1 MSNTLLK
8 RVLKDLSS
16 CPESELKPLIE
27 SALREND
34 ILHTLLEES
43 NDGHIV
49 LSSSLS
55 LVLYNERAFTIVPVK
70 EMSEEIKK
78 GKTTIHYGKDDEMY
92 RYISSVLDGKTNG
105 EKKDFSFQVGN
116 EIKTVRVDFH
126 RFALEGEAFVDIILR
141 DISEDIHRDVRLRRS
156 ESLASMTTM
165 AAGVAHEIKNPLA
178 AMSIHT
184 QLLRKAF
191 GKKGSLTLEDAE
203 EYIRVIEEETETL
216 NKIAVDFLFAVKP
229 MDAELRLSSLN
240 DISSEVVSFLLPEAE
255 DKNIAVEEQESEFLP
270 LLMLDERLVKQALL
284 NLIQNAFSAMEDGG
298 GKLIVKTM
306 QDGDYVLLR
315 VSDTGKG
322 IEKDKLDKIF
332 EPYYTTRAKGTGLG
346 LTLVYKIMKEHG
358 GDVHVNS
365 TPSVGTTFE
374 LSFPIPKSERKSL
387 SSSKEDKV

>member
-1 MSNTLLK
+1 MSDKLLK

-16 CPESELKPLIE
+16 CPESELKPLIKE
-27 SALREND
+27 MLKDND
-34 ILHTLLEES
+34 ILNTLLE
-43 NDGHIV
+43 NDKNGHIV

-55 LVLYNERAFTIVPVK
+55 LVLYNRKALTIIPSRERSV
-70 EMSEEIKK
+70 EIKS
-78 GKTTIHYGKDDEMY
+78 GNTTLHFIKDDDVY
-92 RYISSVLDGKTNG
+92 DYVFDVLNGKKNA
-105 EKKDFSFQVGN
+105 EKKDFSFQIGG
-116 EIKTVRVDFH
+116 ETRTIRVDFF
-126 RFALEGEAFVDIILR
+126 RFALEGESFVDIILS
-141 DISEDIHRDVRLRRS
+141 DISDEIHRDVRLRRS

-191 GKKGSLTLEDAE
+191 TKKGSLTLEDAE

-240 DISSEVVSFLLPEAE
+240 DIVEEVVSFLLPEAE
-255 DKNIAVEEQESEFLP
+255 ENNIICEEKLDNFIP
-270 LLMLDERLVKQALL
+270 YLMLDERLVKQALL
-284 NLIQNAFSAMEDGG
+284 NLIQNAFSAMEGKS
-298 GKLIVKTM
+298 GKLFIKTM
-306 QDGDYVLLR
+306 QDGDNVLLR
-315 VSDTGKG
+315 VKDNGKG

-358 GDVHVNS
+358 GDVHVS
-365 TPSVGTTFE
+365 SILDVGTTFE
-374 LSFPIPKSERKSL
+374 LSFPIPRSERKTL
-387 SSSKEDKV
+387 EEKI